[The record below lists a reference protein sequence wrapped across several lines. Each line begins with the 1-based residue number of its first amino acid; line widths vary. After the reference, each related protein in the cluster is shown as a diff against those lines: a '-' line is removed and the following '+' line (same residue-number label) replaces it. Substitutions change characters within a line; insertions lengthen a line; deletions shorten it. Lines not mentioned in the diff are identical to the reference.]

1 VSLCIAERI
10 ADLRSE
16 KRKTQRMR
24 RSVRGERSKIMK
36 SSEDIA
42 GQYNQF
48 VMPTYAP
55 ALSLVRGSGTR
66 VWDADG
72 KVYLD
77 FLAGIS
83 VLNVGH
89 CHPKVV
95 EAIRQQAGELMH
107 VSNLYYTEKSGQLA
121 RRLSTIG
128 LGGKCFFANSGAEAN
143 EGMIKLARMWGNAN
157 GRYEIICMENSFH
170 GRTLATAAATG
181 QEKVRKGFEPLPE
194 GFVHA
199 AYNDLESVSSKV
211 SDKTVAV
218 LVEAIQGEGGVV
230 PAEPEFLEG
239 IRSLCDENSMLMLC
253 DEVQC
258 GMGRSGE
265 WFAYSTYGVTPD
277 ACSLAKALGGGFPIG
292 AVLASPA
299 LSDVFHPGNHASTFG
314 GTPLACAAALATL
327 DVIDEEDLLARAA
340 EKGTMFQKQLAG
352 LVETFEHVVD
362 VRGRGLMLGI
372 VLDQP
377 AQPLVDLLTDM
388 GLLTAATAQ
397 NVVRLLPPLNATD
410 DEFEEALDMIRDCL
424 EEWHGTAS
432 PEDDDSEIA
441 DVSESKDSPSSVAA
455 ATETE
460 GGNTS

>member
-1 VSLCIAERI
+1 MTNSEAI
-10 ADLRSE
+10 AD
-16 KRKTQRMR
+16 QF
-24 RSVRGERSKIMK
+24 
-36 SSEDIA
+36 
-42 GQYNQF
+42 NQF
-48 VMPTYAP
+48 IIPTYAP
-55 ALSLVRGSGTR
+55 ALSLVRGKGTR

-89 CHPKVV
+89 CHPRVV
-95 EAIRQQAGELMH
+95 DAIRAQSGELMH
-107 VSNLYYTEKSGQLA
+107 VSNLYYTERSGQLA
-121 RRLSTIG
+121 RKLSSIG

-157 GRYEIICMENSFH
+157 GRYEIICMDNSFH
-170 GRTLATAAATG
+170 GRTLAMAAATG
-181 QEKVRKGFEPLPE
+181 QEKVRKGFDPLPG

-199 AYNDLESVSSKV
+199 VYNDLDSVSSKV
-211 SDKTVAV
+211 NENTVGV
-218 LVEAIQGEGGVV
+218 FVEAIQGEGGVV
-230 PAEPEFLEG
+230 PAGPEFLEG
-239 IRSLCDENSMLMLC
+239 IRSLCDEHSMLMLC

-265 WFAYSTYGVTPD
+265 WFAFNTYGVTPD

-314 GTPLACAAALATL
+314 GAPLACAAALATL
-327 DVIDEEDLLARAA
+327 EVIESESLVARAA
-340 EKGTMFQKQLAG
+340 EKGAMFKNQLAEFIG
-352 LVETFEHVVD
+352 KFEHVVD

-377 AQPLVDLLTDM
+377 AQPLVDLLAEM
-388 GLLTAATAQ
+388 GLLTVATAQ

-410 DEFEEALDMIRDCL
+410 GEFEEALDMIHDCL
-424 EEWHGTAS
+424 EEWHGEVS
-432 PEDDDSEIA
+432 PEGDKFGMS
-441 DVSESKDSPSSVAA
+441 DVNESDSPAGSVAA
-455 ATETE
+455 GSEV
-460 GGNTS
+460 GGGDVS

>member
-1 VSLCIAERI
+1 
-10 ADLRSE
+10 
-16 KRKTQRMR
+16 
-24 RSVRGERSKIMK
+24 MK
-36 SSEDIA
+36 SSEAIA
-42 GQYNQF
+42 DQFNQF
-48 VMPTYAP
+48 IMPTYAP
-55 ALSLVRGSGTR
+55 VQSLVRGRGTR

-89 CHPKVV
+89 CHPRVV
-95 EAIRQQAGELMH
+95 DAIRQQCGELMH
-107 VSNLYYTEKSGQLA
+107 VSNLYYTERCGQLA
-121 RRLSTIG
+121 RKLSSIG

-181 QEKVRKGFEPLPE
+181 QEKVRKGFDPLPE
-194 GFVHA
+194 GFVRA
-199 AYNDLESVSSKV
+199 VYNDLDSVSSKI
-211 SDKTVAV
+211 SENTVAV

-239 IRSLCDENSMLMLC
+239 IRSLCDERGLLMLC

-258 GMGRSGE
+258 GMARSGE
-265 WFAYSTYGVTPD
+265 WFAFSTYGVTPD

-292 AVLASPA
+292 AVLASPV
-299 LSDVFHPGNHASTFG
+299 LSDVFHPGSHASTFG

-327 DVIDEEDLLARAA
+327 EVIEAEDLVARAA
-340 EKGTMFQKQLAG
+340 EKGAMFKSQLSEFIQK
-352 LVETFEHVVD
+352 FEHVID

-377 AQPLVDLLTDM
+377 AQPLVDLLAEM

-410 DEFEEALDMIRDCL
+410 DEFEEALDMIQDCL
-424 EEWHGTAS
+424 EEWHGAAS
-432 PEDDDSEIA
+432 PEGDGSGMS
-441 DVSESKDSPSSVAA
+441 DVSESEPSAASVAA
-455 ATETE
+455 GSEAE
-460 GGNTS
+460 GGDTS